1 MTDFQFLSADGTTT
15 NFTLRTDFIG
25 ATPSTENL
33 TVCDI
38 IVKADPSH
46 YAALFQKIKYGVGDL
61 RAFASTYGLQ
71 LISTQIAK
79 PGIAA
84 IYQALGAPQ
93 GFAGTVNSATQITL
107 NWTKT
112 PGATGYIVTRST
124 SSTFASGNT
133 VFTLG
138 DVATKVDTG
147 LTTATHY
154 YYRIQ
159 ATLSG
164 AVSSGYSYD
173 DKTTS

>member
-1 MTDFQFLSADGTTT
+1 MTDFHFLSADGTTT
-15 NFTLRTDFIG
+15 DFTLRTDFIG

-33 TVCDI
+33 TVCEI

-46 YAALFQKIKYGVGDL
+46 YADIFQKIKYGVGDL
-61 RAFASTYGLQ
+61 KQFAIDNSLALT
-71 LISTQIAK
+71 SEQIAK

-84 IYQALGAPQ
+84 INQVLGAPT
-93 GFAGTVNSATQITL
+93 GFSVTVNSATQITA
-107 NWTKT
+107 NWTKS
-112 PGATGYIVTRST
+112 PGATGYILTRST

-159 ATLSG
+159 AILTG
-164 AVSSGYSYD
+164 AVSSGYVYD
-173 DKTTS
+173 DDTTS